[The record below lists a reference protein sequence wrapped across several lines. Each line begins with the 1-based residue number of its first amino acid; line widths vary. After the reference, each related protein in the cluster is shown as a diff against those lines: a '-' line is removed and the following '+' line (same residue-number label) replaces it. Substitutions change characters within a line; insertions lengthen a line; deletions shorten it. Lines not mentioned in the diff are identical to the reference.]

1 MGESVYRDA
10 VTKLRILLEATE
22 AASQAAAEAK
32 NEAENPGKMFQN
44 FSKTGQNENLARRS
58 RQVNFIGSVDRNI
71 DRFR

>member
-1 MGESVYRDA
+1 MNESVYRDA

-32 NEAENPGKMFQN
+32 NEADNPAKMFQN
-44 FSKTGQNENLARRS
+44 FSKIGQNENLAPRS